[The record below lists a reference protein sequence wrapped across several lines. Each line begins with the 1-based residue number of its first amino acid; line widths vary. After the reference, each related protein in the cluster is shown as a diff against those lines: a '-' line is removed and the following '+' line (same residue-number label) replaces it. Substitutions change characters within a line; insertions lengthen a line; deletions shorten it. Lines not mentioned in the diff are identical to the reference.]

1 MSGSVNVYWCLTD
14 PPKWARRTAF
24 AASPRRGGG
33 AAVGVLGLEED
44 AQGELGLHLAFLA
57 ADLIEVQLVDP
68 GETRQ
73 LLQLQQEVIE
83 PVEVPAE
90 AHLDRLLAIGG
101 AALALHRLDGPG
113 RELVLLRHVPDLF
126 EDLVDVTLLREL
138 LLEELDGLFELGD
151 LLVDV
156 GDARGGPL
164 QVGQRLEL

>member
-44 AQGELGLHLAFLA
+44 AQGELGLHLA
-57 ADLIEVQLVDP
+57 
-68 GETRQ
+68 
-73 LLQLQQEVIE
+73 
-83 PVEVPAE
+83 
-90 AHLDRLLAIGG
+90 LLA
-101 AALALHRLDGPG
+101 
-113 RELVLLRHVPDLF
+113 
-126 EDLVDVTLLREL
+126 DLVDVALLREL

-164 QVGQRLEL
+164 QVGQRLELLLGLPLHAGDLRLGLVPDQEVDGGEEPEHHDQKCD